1 MIGKIKFYM
10 HHPETLINSIYYKMR
25 MAHFGSKSFI
35 LKPMS
40 IDNPKGIFIGNRVLI
55 QQYVWLAACSYNKE
69 KAELIISDG
78 VRLGHFNH
86 IYSTKKIIIEK
97 AVLTADRVYIG
108 DIKHSY
114 SDVNQFIINQKIVNV
129 GTVTIGEGTW
139 IGENACIIGANI
151 GKHCV
156 IGANSVVTH
165 DIPDYCVA
173 VGSPA
178 KVVKSYNFQKK
189 CWESRA

>member
-1 MIGKIKFYM
+1 MLSKIRFFV
-10 HHPETLINSIYYKMR
+10 HHPTAIVASVYYKIIMGY
-25 MAHFGSKSFI
+25 FGNHSYI

-40 IDNPKGIFIGNRVLI
+40 IDNPSHIYIGNNVLI
-55 QQYVWLAACSYNKE
+55 QQYVWLAANGINNEGCKLE
-69 KAELIISDG
+69 IQDG
-78 VRLGHFNH
+78 TTIGHFNH
-86 IYSTKKIIIEK
+86 IYSTKDIVIEK
-97 AVLTADRVYIG
+97 NVLIADRVYIG

-114 SDVNQFIINQKIVNV
+114 KNINIPIKFQPVENLGAIR
-129 GTVTIGEGTW
+129 IGEGSW
-139 IGENACIIGANI
+139 IGENVSIIGASV

-178 KVVKSYNFQKK
+178 RIIKNLTIKK
-189 CWESRA
+189 